1 MWGILIPITL
11 LSFLVFPVFRT
22 LTYVLPASGTLSLA
36 FFAQFPW
43 LVRRMHGRPL
53 YYEDLEDAEWMEPAI
68 RARFQHAFTRVL
80 VVLNALGV
88 VVLVQYGWT
97 AVMESHS
104 VIEVLGV
111 LGGLYTWHQKAVSI
125 LGRYLI
131 KLLYRWRTTQANERR
146 ARR

>member
-1 MWGILIPITL
+1 MWGILIPVTL
-11 LSFLVFPVFRT
+11 LSFLVFEPFRT
-22 LTYVLPASGTLSLA
+22 LTYVLPASGALSLA
-36 FFAQFPW
+36 LFAQFPW
-43 LVRRMHGRPL
+43 FVRRLHGRPL
-53 YYEDLEDAEWMEPAI
+53 YYEDLEDAEWMEPVI

-111 LGGLYTWHQKAVSI
+111 LGGLYTWHQKVVSI

-131 KLLYRWRTTQANERR
+131 KLLYRWRTTQTN
-146 ARR
+146 